1 MGISFSSIGVKAITE
16 VPYQTYSEDA
26 AGNLILTQDAYLPV
40 ARLTNNQ
47 FELLK
52 EMQLFDGVIY
62 VLSQGTTNSSIIIY
76 DQSLNHLHTITLPEA
91 IIKPEGFYVTEE
103 KIYITDLGVD
113 DNGQI
118 HIYDFNR
125 DTFDMVFDEIFGKPD
140 TPLFGEST
148 QFLPKKIAVDPRGN
162 IYIVSDGALNGVLQ
176 LSPTGR
182 FFGFFGANRS
192 DISRIR
198 NLFATIFPTTQQ
210 LTLPPTPTELAI
222 DDEGFIYTVTSG
234 LSKAGLKKFNVA
246 SRNFLPDDL
255 NVIQGNIDVIPGRF
269 NNVYTLSNTG
279 VIREY
284 DIEGNML
291 FSFGGS
297 MIGDTRM
304 GLFQKPVAIIVLDD
318 QRLMIADEQANDIQ
332 IFEYTEFAHYVHMAI
347 ENYQN
352 VNFEEGIALWNDVL
366 LYNAWFD
373 LAYKGIGNAHL
384 SQGNFREAMEAYK
397 RTNDV
402 EGYSDAFWELRN
414 EYIESYVG
422 ILVIL
427 FFGVQVLYLLKRW
440 YNSKG
445 HKVLPESWH
454 LKMATIRK
462 KKLYLE
468 AVQPLKIIRHPL
480 DDYYDIKKGNHTSIA
495 FSTVIYALIA
505 VLYFLRL
512 FLSNYIFIG
521 SMDNSKIFVDLIML
535 YGGLSLFIMMNY
547 LVCSIRDGSGRFKE
561 VYMGVSHAILPIM
574 MITFVMTIVSNVLTL
589 NEIFIYTYIHQIGYV
604 WTAILL
610 YFMVKDIHHY
620 DVGETFL
627 NISVTMFSMV
637 VLAFVVFMGYV
648 IFNQSLNFFEEV
660 IREAILRVQG

>member
-1 MGISFSSIGVKAITE
+1 
-16 VPYQTYSEDA
+16 
-26 AGNLILTQDAYLPV
+26 
-40 ARLTNNQ
+40 
-47 FELLK
+47 
-52 EMQLFDGVIY
+52 
-62 VLSQGTTNSSIIIY
+62 
-76 DQSLNHLHTITLPEA
+76 
-91 IIKPEGFYVTEE
+91 
-103 KIYITDLGVD
+103 
-113 DNGQI
+113 
-118 HIYDFNR
+118 
-125 DTFDMVFDEIFGKPD
+125 
-140 TPLFGEST
+140 
-148 QFLPKKIAVDPRGN
+148 
-162 IYIVSDGALNGVLQ
+162 
-176 LSPTGR
+176 
-182 FFGFFGANRS
+182 
-192 DISRIR
+192 
-198 NLFATIFPTTQQ
+198 
-210 LTLPPTPTELAI
+210 
-222 DDEGFIYTVTSG
+222 
-234 LSKAGLKKFNVA
+234 
-246 SRNFLPDDL
+246 
-255 NVIQGNIDVIPGRF
+255 
-269 NNVYTLSNTG
+269 
-279 VIREY
+279 
-284 DIEGNML
+284 
-291 FSFGGS
+291 
-297 MIGDTRM
+297 
-304 GLFQKPVAIIVLDD
+304 
-318 QRLMIADEQANDIQ
+318 
-332 IFEYTEFAHYVHMAI
+332 MAI

-574 MITFVMTIVSNVLTL
+574 MITFIMTIVSNVLTL